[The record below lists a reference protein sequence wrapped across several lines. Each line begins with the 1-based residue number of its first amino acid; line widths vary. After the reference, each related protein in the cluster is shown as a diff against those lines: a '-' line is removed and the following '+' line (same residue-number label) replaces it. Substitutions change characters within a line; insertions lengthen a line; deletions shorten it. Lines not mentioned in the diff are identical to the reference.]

1 MEITHKKSITRR
13 GSLFDIEAWH
23 KGESEELE
31 KWIGTGFYNHLFSSR
46 NNLVV
51 LYYNIEEAKS
61 FEQAL
66 DEKLTEELFDS
77 LCDNFYELIEKSEE
91 DPPNTE
97 KEVFDISTKI
107 WPALTIFHEISNYPG
122 WATESM
128 LRRLIRI
135 RIATEAFSYQL
146 SKKIDHSKY
155 PKDYVYFQGQHHQ
168 KPLENFLKEKN
179 LRIT

>member
-1 MEITHKKSITRR
+1 MEITHKKSITRP
-13 GSLFDIEAWH
+13 GSLFDIESWY

-31 KWIGTGFYNHLFSSR
+31 KWIGMGFYNHLFNSR

-51 LYYNIEEAKS
+51 LYYDLEEAKS

-66 DEKLTEELFDS
+66 DEKLTEELFDN
-77 LCDNFYELIEKSEE
+77 LCDNFYGLIENSNEN
-91 DPPNTE
+91 PPNTE
-97 KEVFDISTKI
+97 KDVFDLSVKI
-107 WPALTIFHEISNYPG
+107 WPALTIFHEISNYPD

-135 RIATEAFSYQL
+135 RATTEAFSYQL

-155 PKDYVYFQGQHHQ
+155 PKDYVYFKGDHHQ
-168 KPLENFLKEKN
+168 RPFEEFLKENNIK
-179 LRIT
+179 IV